1 MEWNLLIWWIFSF
14 FFKIDGIYVDLL
26 ENVEAYTGF
35 NGDSAKK
42 IWSSIYNENCFL
54 NEESPLEE
62 SCTEKKVFFKLISGI
77 FLSQTHSFFILLFSI
92 LFYLFIFNSFSFFE
106 KFFFCQKE
114 CMHQFQLIFPQDIMI
129 KTQNLGYLHFSFDY
143 IYDYFFFFCL
153 NK

>member
-1 MEWNLLIWWIFSF
+1 VKLINLMDFFFFF

-77 FLSQTHSFFILLFSI
+77 FLSNSLFFIYYFI
-92 LFYLFIFNSFSFFE
+92 IIFNSFFIFLFF
-106 KFFFCQKE
+106 
-114 CMHQFQLIFPQDIMI
+114 
-129 KTQNLGYLHFSFDY
+129 NS
-143 IYDYFFFFCL
+143 FFFFFL
-153 NK
+153 SKGMHASISAHLSSRYYDQDTKSWVFTF